1 MNDKVVILL
10 IDDEIN
16 VLRSLKRVLMQEG
29 YETECVTE
37 PGKALRMIDCNRYD
51 IIICDQKMPE
61 LSGIDILEYSSKVS
75 PLTIRILLTA
85 YSDIKVMQDAI
96 NKCNIHYYF
105 PKPWD
110 NDLLLDVVKRA
121 INEKKDK
128 EKKEEIINNI
138 IGYKKHLQD
147 ILNIIDDTKSD
158 IQPVKNQK
166 EEGFK
171 EKERTDI
178 ITLKKKDS
186 IIFVKPSDIYYLAS
200 NQGKVTIVVRDDQYQ
215 SWDTLKVWEKRL
227 KGYGFLRCHRSYLVN
242 VEKIKTITPWFK
254 DTYNL
259 KLHDIS
265 HEIYCSKSY
274 IKDLKDFISIRHQN
288 SP

>member
-1 MNDKVVILL
+1 MGQRSPSWCSKKGDK
-10 IDDEIN
+10 
-16 VLRSLKRVLMQEG
+16 
-29 YETECVTE
+29 
-37 PGKALRMIDCNRYD
+37 
-51 IIICDQKMPE
+51 
-61 LSGIDILEYSSKVS
+61 
-75 PLTIRILLTA
+75 
-85 YSDIKVMQDAI
+85 
-96 NKCNIHYYF
+96 
-105 PKPWD
+105 W
-110 NDLLLDVVKRA
+110 
-121 INEKKDK
+121 KKDK

-288 SP
+288 SPWDLMILKLYRKKYMFYRKIGALYRRTNFLHFKAGKMDIGK